1 MPEAA
6 EVTVAARQLA
16 LVAVGRRLAGL
27 PVTHPRTMRS
37 TTRSALDRF
46 VDREVVDVVPVGK
59 WILVTVDGVP
69 EQLGVH
75 LRMSGQLLARPPD
88 DQPFDRHVHA
98 RFVLD
103 ERRSRPPAIAGVPA
117 PPDGAP
123 GAGRP
128 PVTVWFRD
136 PRTFGELRV
145 LREVPGMEDIRD
157 PAVTAEV
164 LHRRARTRSIGV
176 KPVLL
181 DQARFVSGI
190 GSYLADEILHDAGLD
205 PRAPARQLAPSAWG
219 RTIDLARDHIER
231 SALHGGVTLPDEGWI
246 DLWGRP
252 GTYADLVRVHG
263 RATCGTCGGDTTSA
277 VLAGR
282 SARWCRRCQNP
293 RRRR

>member
-6 EVTVAARQLA
+6 EVTVAARQFA
-16 LVAVGRRLAGL
+16 HVAVGRRLIDL

-37 TTRSALDRF
+37 TTRRALDRF
-46 VDREVVDVVPVGK
+46 VGRDVVAVTPVGK
-59 WILVTVDGVP
+59 WILVDVDGVD
-69 EQLGVH
+69 EHLGVH
-75 LRMSGQLLARPPD
+75 LRMSGQLLARTPTAEPV
-88 DQPFDRHVHA
+88 DRHVHA
-98 RFVLD
+98 RFVLAELTTD
-103 ERRSRPPAIAGVPA
+103 ASGLDGVPA

-123 GAGRP
+123 GAGRE

-145 LREVPGMEDIRD
+145 LAEVPGMEDVRD
-157 PAVTAEV
+157 PAVTAAV
-164 LHRRARTRSIGV
+164 LHQRARSRSIGV

-181 DQARFVSGI
+181 DQARFVAGI
-190 GSYLADEILHDAGLD
+190 GSYLADEILHDAGID
-205 PRAPARQLAPSAWG
+205 PRAPARELAHSAWA
-219 RTIDLARDHIER
+219 RIIELARAHIDR
-231 SALHGGVTLPDEGWI
+231 SATLGGVTLPDEGWV

-252 GTYADLVRVHG
+252 GTYADAVRVHG
-263 RATCGTCGGDTTSA
+263 RRECATCGAPTSSA